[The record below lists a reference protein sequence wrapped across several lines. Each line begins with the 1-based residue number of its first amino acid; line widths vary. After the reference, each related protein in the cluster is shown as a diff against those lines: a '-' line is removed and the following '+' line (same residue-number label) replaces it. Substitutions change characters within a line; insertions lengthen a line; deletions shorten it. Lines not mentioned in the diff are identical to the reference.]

1 MRVIT
6 GSAKGRRLKTLP
18 GLDVRPTIEGV
29 KEAIF
34 SIVQFEVEDAVV
46 LDLFAGSGQ
55 LGIEALSRGAKKV
68 VFVDNSAESIKIVKD
83 NLKHTGLEA
92 NAVVCNM
99 ANNAFLRSTREKF
112 DIAILDP
119 PYNHKLIHKSMPQL
133 VEKMSESGIIICEH
147 EKETSL
153 PERFG
158 DFAISKIYRHGR
170 VTLTAYR
177 KSEKPLEEESETTAD
192 EISEETTMNTDNEE
206 N

>member
-34 SIVQFEVEDAVV
+34 SIVQFDVEGAVV
-46 LDLFAGSGQ
+46 LDMFAGSGQ

-68 VFVDNSAESIKIVKD
+68 FFVDNSPESIKIIRD

-92 NAVVCNM
+92 GAVVASM
-99 ANNAFLRSTREKF
+99 ANNAFLRSTKETF

-119 PYNHKLIHKSMPQL
+119 PYNHKLIQKTMPQL
-133 VEKMSESGIIICEH
+133 VEKMSEYGIIICEH
-147 EKETSL
+147 ERETTL

-158 DFAISKIYRHGR
+158 DFAVSKIYRHGR
-170 VTLTAYR
+170 ATLTAYR
-177 KSEKPLEEESETTAD
+177 RSVSEAAEEDAETEAA
-192 EISEETTMNTDNEE
+192 EE
-206 N
+206 

>member
-18 GLDVRPTIEGV
+18 GLEVRPTIEGV

-46 LDLFAGSGQ
+46 LDMFAGSGQ

-68 VFVDNSAESIKIVKD
+68 CFVDNSAESIKIIRD
-83 NLKHTGLEA
+83 NLKHTQLEA
-92 NAVVCNM
+92 NAVVSNM
-99 ANNAFLRSTREKF
+99 ANNAFLRSTKEKF

-119 PYNHKLIHKSMPQL
+119 PYNHKLIQKTMPQL
-133 VEKMSESGIIICEH
+133 VEKMSECGIIICEH
-147 EKETSL
+147 ERETDL

-170 VTLTAYR
+170 ATLTAYR
-177 KSEKPLEEESETTAD
+177 RKAD
-192 EISEETTMNTDNEE
+192 NTDGTEDTDEE
-206 N
+206 AADGEN